1 MAGRGGDGGCYECG
15 SVKVVGPVTATSAST
30 KGSGNILPRRSA
42 RRRIPR
48 AALGESEY
56 RGGAWSTRTADNEHA
71 AAALRDTE
79 VLCIQSSPR
88 DVVPEFVQIMEDDPE
103 VTSASRGEKP
113 GNIFD
118 NAPAGPYCVKDA
130 REFKPER
137 AALAPKT
144 GPATGHAEV
153 LAGESPIDEVAVA
166 KTVART
172 DPVLSFAF
180 SVGAGPVPQ
189 LSVPSDARRFL
200 THVSDIVHSFYVGPV
215 SF

>member
-1 MAGRGGDGGCYECG
+1 MNRIPPQGNVRHYKILRLITTRFRTRSCYECG
-15 SVKVVGPVTATSAST
+15 SVKVVGPATATSAST

-42 RRRIPR
+42 RLRIPR

-56 RGGAWSTRTADNEHA
+56 RGGAWSARTADNEHA

-88 DVVPEFVQIMEDDPE
+88 DVVPEFVQVMEDDPE
-103 VTSASRGEKP
+103 VTSASRGEKS
-113 GNIFD
+113 GNILD
-118 NAPAGPYCVKDA
+118 NAPAGPYCAKDA

-144 GPATGHAEV
+144 GPAAGHAEV
-153 LAGESPIDEVAVA
+153 LAGESPVDEVCGSGG
-166 KTVART
+166 
-172 DPVLSFAF
+172 D
-180 SVGAGPVPQ
+180 
-189 LSVPSDARRFL
+189 
-200 THVSDIVHSFYVGPV
+200 VSDIVHSFYVGPV